1 MDAAAKR
8 GLRVYL
14 LGPIRVEV
22 DGRALDVGT
31 WKSKRAV
38 TLLKYLVARF
48 GERVPRDVLVDL
60 LWPDSDDCDKST
72 HNLHTVIYYLR
83 RTLEPDLGRYE
94 EPRFLRQAHGLY
106 WIDVNAPVWSDA
118 EEFRTLIRR
127 ADALRG
133 GDAAQALALY
143 RRALSLYR
151 DDFCSEDLY
160 EDWAVTVRERFRELY
175 FGAAM
180 QAAQLA
186 VEVEGDFGE
195 AVRVCREALAREA
208 YREELHQAVIGYLI
222 QAGRYGEAARQYR
235 TCQRLLEEEFGL
247 SPSPETRAL
256 FESMKG
262 MRVESEEEGPAER
275 PGHRID
281 GAGESTPDGGE
292 DAVVDDAA
300 GPFVCDRRTY
310 SAIFRLELR
319 RQARTGEPIGLLRV
333 FLGDHEP
340 MGPAERRRV
349 ERVLP
354 RIIRH
359 GDVVCWESSH
369 SFSVQLP
376 RTDEADVAAVRRRLR
391 RALEEIGFAF
401 VSIEESVIYP
411 DVRPT
416 TVEVR

>member
-195 AVRVCREALAREA
+195 AVRVCRE
-208 YREELHQAVIGYLI
+208 IG
-222 QAGRYGEAARQYR
+222 
-235 TCQRLLEEEFGL
+235 
-247 SPSPETRAL
+247 RAH
-256 FESMKG
+256 
-262 MRVESEEEGPAER
+262 V
-275 PGHRID
+275 
-281 GAGESTPDGGE
+281 
-292 DAVVDDAA
+292 
-300 GPFVCDRRTY
+300 
-310 SAIFRLELR
+310 
-319 RQARTGEPIGLLRV
+319 
-333 FLGDHEP
+333 
-340 MGPAERRRV
+340 
-349 ERVLP
+349 
-354 RIIRH
+354 
-359 GDVVCWESSH
+359 
-369 SFSVQLP
+369 
-376 RTDEADVAAVRRRLR
+376 
-391 RALEEIGFAF
+391 
-401 VSIEESVIYP
+401 
-411 DVRPT
+411 
-416 TVEVR
+416 